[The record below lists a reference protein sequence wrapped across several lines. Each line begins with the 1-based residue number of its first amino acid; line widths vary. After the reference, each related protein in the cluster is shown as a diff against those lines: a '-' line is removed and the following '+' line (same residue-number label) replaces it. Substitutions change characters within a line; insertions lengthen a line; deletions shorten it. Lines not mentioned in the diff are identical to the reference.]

1 MTGVLRVKFQFL
13 LTTAALAGGVPGVAQ
28 AQSQAP
34 TQVVPPADSSAP
46 PREIVVLATGFAQ
59 RADRTGQAITVVSR
73 DRLDALQAVTIG
85 DALRTL
91 PSLSVAQRGP
101 VGTQSSVFVRG
112 GNSSQTLVLIDGVRV
127 NDPSSPNAAFDF
139 GGLLA
144 GNAER
149 VEVLRGPNSIVW
161 GSQAI
166 GGVINIET
174 ARPTG
179 PLALRG
185 SAEYGAYNTT
195 HARLNLS
202 GSNGAVG
209 YSLGG
214 TVYRTDGFSVFSAP
228 GAETDG
234 GRQAALNGRVTVA
247 LAPGLSLDLRGN
259 WSKVRSSYD
268 SAFSGGANSLAEARN
283 TQWYAYA
290 GLNLEALGGRLR
302 SRIAY
307 TRADIQRLGNDPV
320 VFSFNTYVA
329 KGRTDRI
336 EWRNAFDLTD
346 RVQIVAGLE
355 HEAIRASTSFEG
367 APADRASNRVNGG
380 YLQVSLRPIDGLT
393 LTGGVRHDLY
403 SNYGGHTTLG
413 GNLAYSPNGGRTLLR
428 ATYAE
433 GFRAPSLSE
442 GQPPYGNLALRP
454 ETAQNVDIGIE
465 QALIGQ
471 ALSASLTWYHR
482 RSTNLITFSTTT
494 FRSEN
499 IGRAEA
505 SGIEAALVLRPS
517 PRLRVEAGYALVD
530 AFNRSVPNANRRLP
544 LRPQHSAS
552 VSLDWQS
559 PLGLSLGTTLSLV
572 GDSFDNAANTVRID
586 GWRKLDLRA
595 SLPLPHGIEL
605 FGRVENLT
613 DERYQT
619 VAGYGTPRRSAF
631 VGARFRM

>member
-1 MTGVLRVKFQFL
+1 MKFQL
-13 LTTAALAGGVPGVAQ
+13 LLSAAALAAVVPGVVQ
-28 AQSQAP
+28 AAEAAP
-34 TQVVPPADSSAP
+34 E
-46 PREIVVLATGFAQ
+46 EIVVLASGFAQ

-73 DRLDALQAVTIG
+73 DRIETLQAVTIG
-85 DALRTL
+85 DALRAL

-144 GNAER
+144 GNTDR
-149 VEVLRGPNSIVW
+149 IEVLRGPNSIVW

-174 ARPTG
+174 AKPTG

-185 SAEYGAYNTT
+185 SAEYGAYNTAN
-195 HARLNLS
+195 ARLNLS
-202 GSNGAVG
+202 GSQGAVG

-214 TVYRTDGFSVFSAP
+214 TVYRTDGFSVFAAP
-228 GAETDG
+228 GAEADG

-259 WSKVRSSYD
+259 WSRVRSSYD

-302 SRIAY
+302 SRVAY
-307 TRADIQRLGNDPV
+307 TRADIDRRGTDPV
-320 VFSFNTYVA
+320 VFSFNTYLA
-329 KGRTDRI
+329 TGLTERI
-336 EWRNAFDLTD
+336 EWRSVFDLTP
-346 RVQIVAGLE
+346 RVQIAAGLE

-367 APADRASNRVNGG
+367 ARPDRASNRVNGG
-380 YLQVSLRPIDGLT
+380 YLQLSLRPLEGLT
-393 LTGGVRHDLY
+393 LTGGLRHDVY
-403 SNYGGHTTLG
+403 SDYGAHTTLG
-413 GNLAYSPNGGRTLLR
+413 GNLAYTPNGGRTVLR

-442 GQPPYGNLALRP
+442 GQPPYGNPLLKP

-465 QALIGQ
+465 QALLGD
-471 ALSASLTWYHR
+471 ALSATVTWYHR
-482 RSTNLITFSTTT
+482 RSTNLIVFSATT
-494 FRSEN
+494 FRSQN

-505 SGIEAALVLRPS
+505 NGIEAALVLRPS
-517 PRLRVEAGYALVD
+517 RTLRVEASYALVD
-530 AFNRSVPNANRRLP
+530 AFDRSFPNANQRLP

-552 VSLDWQS
+552 ISLDWQS
-559 PLGLSLGTTLSLV
+559 PVGLRLGTSLFLV

-586 GWRKLDLRA
+586 GWRRVDLRA
-595 SLPLPHGIEL
+595 SLPLPHGLEL

-619 VAGYGTPRRSAF
+619 VAGYNTPGRSAF
-631 VGARFRM
+631 VGARFRV

>member
-1 MTGVLRVKFQFL
+1 MKFQL
-13 LTTAALAGGVPGVAQ
+13 LLSAAALAAVVPGVAQ
-28 AQSQAP
+28 AAEAAP
-34 TQVVPPADSSAP
+34 E
-46 PREIVVLATGFAQ
+46 EIVVLASGFAQ

-73 DRLDALQAVTIG
+73 DRIETLQAVTIG
-85 DALRTL
+85 DALRAL

-144 GNAER
+144 GNTER
-149 VEVLRGPNSIVW
+149 IEVLRGPNSIVW

-174 ARPTG
+174 AKPTG

-185 SAEYGAYNTT
+185 SAEYGAYNTAN
-195 HARLNLS
+195 ARLNLS
-202 GSNGAVG
+202 GSQGAVG

-214 TVYRTDGFSVFSAP
+214 TVYRTDGFSVFAAP
-228 GAETDG
+228 GAEADG

-259 WSKVRSSYD
+259 WSRVRSSYD

-302 SRIAY
+302 SRVAY
-307 TRADIQRLGNDPV
+307 TRSDIDRRGTDPV
-320 VFSFNTYVA
+320 VFSFNTYLA
-329 KGRTDRI
+329 TGLTERI
-336 EWRNAFDLTD
+336 EWRSVFDLTP
-346 RVQIVAGLE
+346 RVQIAAGLE

-367 APADRASNRVNGG
+367 ARPDRASNRVNGG
-380 YLQVSLRPIDGLT
+380 YLQLSLRPLEGLT
-393 LTGGVRHDLY
+393 LTGGLRHDVY
-403 SNYGGHTTLG
+403 SDYGAHTTLG
-413 GNLAYSPNGGRTLLR
+413 GNLAYTPNGGRTVLR

-442 GQPPYGNLALRP
+442 GQPPYGNPLLKP

-465 QALIGQ
+465 QALLGD
-471 ALSASLTWYHR
+471 ALSATVAWYHR
-482 RSTNLITFSTTT
+482 RSTNLIVFSATT
-494 FRSEN
+494 FRSQN

-505 SGIEAALVLRPS
+505 NGIEAALVLRPS
-517 PRLRVEAGYALVD
+517 RTLRVEASYALVD
-530 AFNRSVPNANRRLP
+530 AFDRSFSNANQRLP

-552 VSLDWQS
+552 ISLDWES
-559 PLGLSLGTTLSLV
+559 PIGVKLGTSLFLV

-586 GWRKLDLRA
+586 GWRRVDLRA
-595 SLPLPHGIEL
+595 SLPLPHGLEL

-619 VAGYGTPRRSAF
+619 VAGYNTPGRSAF
-631 VGARFRM
+631 VGARFRV

>member
-1 MTGVLRVKFQFL
+1 MKFQL
-13 LTTAALAGGVPGVAQ
+13 LLSAAALAAVVPGVALPTV
-28 AQSQAP
+28 ARAAEAAP
-34 TQVVPPADSSAP
+34 E
-46 PREIVVLATGFAQ
+46 EIVVLASGFAQ

-73 DRLDALQAVTIG
+73 DRIETLQAVTIG
-85 DALRTL
+85 DALRAL

-144 GNAER
+144 GNTER
-149 VEVLRGPNSIVW
+149 IEVLRGPNSIVW

-174 ARPTG
+174 AKPTG

-185 SAEYGAYNTT
+185 SAEYGAYNSAN
-195 HARLNLS
+195 ARLNLS
-202 GSNGAVG
+202 GSQGAVG

-214 TVYRTDGFSVFSAP
+214 TIYRTDGFSVFAAP
-228 GAETDG
+228 GAEADG
-234 GRQAALNGRVTVA
+234 GRQAALNGRFTVA

-259 WSKVRSSYD
+259 WSRVRSSYD

-302 SRIAY
+302 SRVAY
-307 TRADIQRLGNDPV
+307 TRSDIDRRGTDPV
-320 VFSFNTYVA
+320 VFSFNTYLA
-329 KGRTDRI
+329 TGLTERI
-336 EWRNAFDLTD
+336 EWRSVFDLTP
-346 RVQIVAGLE
+346 RVQIAAGLE

-367 APADRASNRVNGG
+367 ARPDRASNRVNGG
-380 YLQVSLRPIDGLT
+380 YLQLSLRPLEGLT
-393 LTGGVRHDLY
+393 LTGGLRHDVY
-403 SNYGGHTTLG
+403 SDYGAHTTLG
-413 GNLAYSPNGGRTLLR
+413 GNLAYSPNGGRTVLR

-433 GFRAPSLSE
+433 GFRAPSLTE
-442 GQPPYGNLALRP
+442 GQPPYGNRALKP

-465 QALIGQ
+465 QALIGD
-471 ALSASLTWYHR
+471 ALSATLTWYHR
-482 RSTNLITFSTTT
+482 RSTNLIAFSTAT

-505 SGIEAALVLRPS
+505 SGLEAALVLRPS
-517 PRLRVEAGYALVD
+517 RTLRVEAGYALVD
-530 AFNRSVPNANRRLP
+530 AFNRSAPNADKRLP

-552 VSLDWQS
+552 VNLDWES
-559 PLGLSLGTTLSLV
+559 PIGLRLGTSLFLV

-586 GWRKLDLRA
+586 GWRRVDLRA
-595 SLPLPHGIEL
+595 SLPLPHGLEL

-619 VAGYGTPRRSAF
+619 VAGYNTPRRSAF
-631 VGARFRM
+631 VGARVRI

>member
-1 MTGVLRVKFQFL
+1 MTGVLCVKFQL
-13 LTTAALAGGVPGVAQ
+13 LLSAAALAAVVPGVVQ
-28 AQSQAP
+28 AAEAAP
-34 TQVVPPADSSAP
+34 E
-46 PREIVVLATGFAQ
+46 EIVVLASGFAQ

-73 DRLDALQAVTIG
+73 DRIETLQAVTIG
-85 DALRTL
+85 DALRAL

-144 GNAER
+144 GNTDR
-149 VEVLRGPNSIVW
+149 IEVLRGPNSIVW

-174 ARPTG
+174 AKPTG

-185 SAEYGAYNTT
+185 SAEYGAYNTAN
-195 HARLNLS
+195 ARLNLS
-202 GSNGAVG
+202 GSQGAVG

-214 TVYRTDGFSVFSAP
+214 TVYRTDGFSVFAAP
-228 GAETDG
+228 GAEADG

-259 WSKVRSSYD
+259 WSRVRSSYD

-302 SRIAY
+302 SRVAY
-307 TRADIQRLGNDPV
+307 TRADIDRRGTDPV
-320 VFSFNTYVA
+320 VFSFNTYLA
-329 KGRTDRI
+329 TGLTERI
-336 EWRNAFDLTD
+336 EWRSVFDLTP
-346 RVQIVAGLE
+346 RVQIAAGLE

-367 APADRASNRVNGG
+367 ARPDRASNRVNGG
-380 YLQVSLRPIDGLT
+380 YLQLSLRPLEGLT
-393 LTGGVRHDLY
+393 LTGGLRHDVY
-403 SNYGGHTTLG
+403 SDYGAHTTLG
-413 GNLAYSPNGGRTLLR
+413 GNLAYTPNGGRTVLR

-442 GQPPYGNLALRP
+442 GQPPYGNPLLKP

-465 QALIGQ
+465 QALLGD
-471 ALSASLTWYHR
+471 ALSATVTWYHR
-482 RSTNLITFSTTT
+482 RSTNLIVFSATT
-494 FRSEN
+494 FRSQN

-505 SGIEAALVLRPS
+505 NGIEAALVLRPS
-517 PRLRVEAGYALVD
+517 RTLRVEASYALVD
-530 AFNRSVPNANRRLP
+530 AFDRSFPNANQRLP

-552 VSLDWQS
+552 ISLDWQS
-559 PLGLSLGTTLSLV
+559 PVGLRLGTSLFLV

-586 GWRKLDLRA
+586 GWRRVDLRA
-595 SLPLPHGIEL
+595 SLPLPHGLEL

-619 VAGYGTPRRSAF
+619 VAGYNTPGRSAF
-631 VGARFRM
+631 VGARFRV